1 MKYTPLLLG
10 LGMLLSTAP
19 LCSASFVLFE
29 GAGASPAA
37 ITIVRD
43 SFRTAVGGGTVA
55 GANGSFGG
63 VRTEINWDGVPALN
77 SDPSPLAA
85 NFFNTTSPR
94 GVVLSTPGTGFLVSS
109 NAGDS
114 VPVLF
119 GFGNDLQAF
128 SAQKVFSAVNSNIVD
143 VSFFVPGTATPSTTS
158 AFGAVFV
165 DVEVA
170 GGTRLEFF
178 NASNSLL
185 FTRDVLVGGNQG
197 LSFLG
202 AVANAGEAISRV
214 RITSGTNT
222 LVGNGVLGNPNND
235 FVVMDDFIYATPQA
249 ATNVSVPDSGSSSF
263 LLVFALLGV
272 AGVQRGLR
280 RKAR

>member
-1 MKYTPLLLG
+1 
-10 LGMLLSTAP
+10 MLLSTAP